1 MLSLTRD
8 IIGRPLLPYFQ
19 QPSLAESKKDFRLM
33 AAANWRKRYF
43 VLYTPKEPYDK
54 KNSMLM

>member
-1 MLSLTRD
+1 MLLPTREPID
-8 IIGRPLLPYFQ
+8 RPLLTYFQ
-19 QPSLAESKKDFRLM
+19 QTFLAESKKDFRLM